1 MTIPPHAPRA
11 LDHCVL
17 PTADLSVAR
26 ARLSALGFTVAP
38 EALHP
43 FGTKNACVY
52 FADGTFLEPLA
63 IGPREDCEAA
73 IRAGNV
79 FVAHDHA
86 FRFRNGEDGFSALV
100 FGSDDAAADDAGF
113 RAEGLS
119 AGDPLAFTRPFET
132 PSGERGEAGFRLAFA
147 ADRRA
152 PDLLVF
158 TCERAQAPAVDRA
171 ALEDHRNGVNG
182 IAEVILSE
190 PNPSDF
196 QYFLQETIGQRDVA
210 AGSFGIRLAARN
222 GAVSVLTP
230 AGMDAHLPG
239 HPPRVGRGLRLEG
252 IVFSVRDLARTR
264 DLLEKAA
271 IPVASRRRRIV
282 VAPAAGQ
289 GACFVFEER

>member
-1 MTIPPHAPRA
+1 MTKPTDLPRA
-11 LDHCVL
+11 LDHVVL

-38 EALHP
+38 EATHP

-52 FADGTFLEPLA
+52 FAEGTFLEPLA
-63 IGPREDCEAA
+63 VGHREDCAAA
-73 IRAGNV
+73 IRSGNV

-100 FGSDDAAADDAGF
+100 FGSKDAEADDAEF
-113 RAEGLS
+113 RSKGLS
-119 AGDPLAFTRPFET
+119 AGSPLSFSRAFET
-132 PSGERGEAGFRLAFA
+132 PAGERGEAAFRLAFA

-158 TCERAQAPAVDRA
+158 TCERAKAPSVDRS
-171 ALEDHRNGVNG
+171 ALERHANGVVG

-190 PNPSDF
+190 PNPADF
-196 QYFLQETIGQRDVA
+196 QYFLQEVVGQREVA

-222 GAVSVLTP
+222 GFISVLTP
-230 AGMDAHLPG
+230 AGMDAHLPD
-239 HPPRVGRGLRLEG
+239 HSSREGRGLRLEA
-252 IVFSVRDLARTR
+252 IVLSVSDLARTQGF
-264 DLLEKAA
+264 LEKAG
-271 IPVASRRRRIV
+271 IPAARCGMRLV

-289 GACFVFEER
+289 GTCLAFEEG